1 MMDYVEF
8 IQFLKKTYCADCP
21 VIVFGGSFGGMLATW
36 MRMKYPNVVDIAHAA
51 SAPIYYYR
59 NRKGLDLGIFNQ
71 IVTKNYERH
80 NVNCPNA
87 IRESFKRLVSYYSS
101 PKAPIADI
109 SKWFNLCTPLKVYS
123 DIAYLIDYM
132 EVAYS
137 YMAMI
142 NYPYPTS
149 FLKNVTAWPAN
160 SSCIPLDIVSPQSTD
175 ADLFTAVRKSIE
187 YYYSFG
193 KTQCNEIYGDSS
205 SDEDMSGWDILA
217 CGDQAMPMDQDGVKD
232 MFYAAKF
239 DYDQYDNDCMSSYG
253 IKPDYDFTLNHFG
266 GVTDK

>member
-101 PKAPIADI
+101 PKAPITDI

-160 SSCIPLDIVSPQSTD
+160 SSCIPLDVVSPQSTD

-187 YYYSFG
+187 YYYSYG

-239 DYDQYDNDCMSSYG
+239 DYD
-253 IKPDYDFTLNHFG
+253 
-266 GVTDK
+266 